1 MKSQTAG
8 FIPLEKTVNFSQLSV
23 KRRNSLTGFTVLEIV
38 IAVAVVAIVASI
50 VIGQAA
56 TFRRQA
62 ALSTE
67 SERLITL
74 LAKARTDTLA
84 SLNSLNYGVYFAPNT
99 VTIFSGESYVAGAEG
114 NEVIDL
120 DPSVEIIAVDL
131 SGSQV
136 VFERLTGA
144 SNAGTVTLA
153 LANDSTQTREIII
166 APSGISSLGQ

>member
-1 MKSQTAG
+1 MIASKQA
-8 FIPLEKTVNFSQLSV
+8 
-23 KRRNSLTGFTVLEIV
+23 GFTVLEIV

-50 VIGQAA
+50 VIGQA
-56 TFRRQA
+56 TVFRRQA

-84 SLNSLNYGVYFAPNT
+84 SLNSLNYGVYFAEDA
-99 VTIFSGESYVAGAEG
+99 VTIFNGESYVAGAEG
-114 NEVIDL
+114 NEIINL
-120 DPSVEIIAVDL
+120 DSSVEIIAINL
-131 SGSQV
+131 SGNQV

-153 LANDSTQTREIII
+153 LTNDNNQTREIII